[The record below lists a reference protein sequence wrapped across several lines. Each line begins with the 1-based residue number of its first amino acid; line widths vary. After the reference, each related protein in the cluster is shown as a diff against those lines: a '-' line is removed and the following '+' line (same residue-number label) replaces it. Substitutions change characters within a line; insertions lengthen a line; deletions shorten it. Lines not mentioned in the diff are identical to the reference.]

1 MLLNAKLREELAY
14 LGISEVKQQCDVFFA
29 QFSVELL
36 IHVCAV
42 DDLGCQLCAGEQVI
56 SG

>member
-56 SG
+56 AG